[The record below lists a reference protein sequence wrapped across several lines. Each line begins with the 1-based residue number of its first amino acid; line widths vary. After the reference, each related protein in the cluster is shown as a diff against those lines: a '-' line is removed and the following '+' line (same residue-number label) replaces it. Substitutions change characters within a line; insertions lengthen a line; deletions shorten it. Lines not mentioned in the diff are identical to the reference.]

1 MPTQTLEFTAGTGLT
16 ITCKLFAVGSDT
28 LVASATATEKTN
40 DLNRYSVSYTDIPAG
55 TYRLNGFVGAVGGFA
70 NEIYDLTLT
79 TSTFYPRSEQ
89 EVSSTP
95 PDVIVNVTP
104 SVVIQP
110 DDDAINRNLT
120 MYTDESD
127 TYSFSLF
134 ENDLITPVDL
144 SGITPEFKV
153 SDLNDELLYT
163 IGAADIDISGADNNT
178 VSFPKTSLT
187 EDDFDGKWGLRDTAN
202 GDKVVAYGKIKV
214 IYVPF

>member
-1 MPTQTLEFTAGTGLT
+1 MATQTLEFTAATGLT
-16 ITCKLFAVGSDT
+16 ITCKIFAVGSDT
-28 LVASATATEKTN
+28 LVDSATATEKTN

-79 TSTFYPRSEQ
+79 TGVFYPRSEQ

-163 IGAADIDISGADNNT
+163 IGAADIDITGTDNNT

>member
-1 MPTQTLEFTAGTGLT
+1 MATQTLEFTAGTGLT
-16 ITCKLFAVGSDT
+16 ITCKLFAVGADT

-40 DLNRYSVSYTDIPAG
+40 DKNRYSVSYTDIPAG
-55 TYRLNGFVGAVGGFA
+55 AYRLNGFVGAVGGFA
-70 NEIYDLTLT
+70 NEVYDLTLT
-79 TSTFYPRSEQ
+79 TGTFYPRSEQ

-95 PDVIVNVTP
+95 PDVVVNVTP

-110 DDDAINRNLT
+110 DDDAINRNLIL
-120 MYTDESD
+120 YTNESD

-163 IGAADIDISGADNNT
+163 IVAADIDIGGADNNT

-187 EDDFDGKWGLRDTAN
+187 TDDFDGKWGLRDTAN

-214 IYVPF
+214 IYVP

>member
-1 MPTQTLEFTAGTGLT
+1 MATQTLEFTAGTGLT
-16 ITCKLFAVGSDT
+16 ITCKLFAIGSDT

-40 DLNRYSVSYTDIPAG
+40 DKNRYSVSYTDIPAG
-55 TYRLNGFVGAVGGFA
+55 TYRLNGFVSDVGGFA
-70 NEIYDLTLT
+70 NEVYDLTLT
-79 TSTFYPRSEQ
+79 TGTFYPRSEQ

>member
-1 MPTQTLEFTAGTGLT
+1 MATQTLEFTAATGLT
-16 ITCKLFAVGSDT
+16 IICKIFAVGSDT
-28 LVASATATEKTN
+28 LVDSATATEKTN
-40 DLNRYSVSYTDIPAG
+40 DKNRYSVSYTDIPAG
-55 TYRLNGFVGAVGGFA
+55 TYRLNGFVSDIGGFA

-79 TSTFYPRSEQ
+79 TGTFYPRSEQ

-120 MYTDESD
+120 LYTNESD
-127 TYSFSLF
+127 TYSFNLF

-144 SGITPEFKV
+144 SGITPEFRV

-163 IGAADIDISGADNNT
+163 IGVADIDITGTDNNT
-178 VSFPKTSLT
+178 ISFPKTSLT
-187 EDDFDGKWGLRDTAN
+187 LDDFKGKWGLRDTAN
-202 GDKVVAYGKIKV
+202 GDKVVAYGRIEV
-214 IYVPF
+214 IYVP

>member
-1 MPTQTLEFTAGTGLT
+1 MATQTLEFSAGTGLT
-16 ITCKLFAVGSDT
+16 LDCKIFALGSNT
-28 LVASATATEKTN
+28 IVATAIATEKTN
-40 DLNRYSVSYTDIPAG
+40 DQNRYTVNYTDLPAG
-55 TYRLNGFVGAVGGFA
+55 AYRLNAFVGLAPGFA

-163 IGAADIDISGADNNT
+163 IGAADIDITGTDNNT
-178 VSFPKTSLT
+178 ISFPKTSLT

>member
-1 MPTQTLEFTAGTGLT
+1 MATQTLEFTAGTGLT
-16 ITCKLFAVGSDT
+16 ITCKLFAIGSDT

-187 EDDFDGKWGLRDTAN
+187 QDDFDGKWGLRDTAN

>member
-1 MPTQTLEFTAGTGLT
+1 MVTQTLEFTAATGLT
-16 ITCKLFAVGSDT
+16 ITCKIFAVGSDT
-28 LVASATATEKTN
+28 LVDSATATEKTN
-40 DLNRYSVSYTDIPAG
+40 DKNRYSVSYTDIPAG
-55 TYRLNGFVGAVGGFA
+55 AYRLNGFVGAVGGFA

-120 MYTDESD
+120 LYTDESD

-163 IGAADIDISGADNNT
+163 IGAADIDITGTDNNT
-178 VSFPKTSLT
+178 ISFPKTSLT
-187 EDDFDGKWGLRDTAN
+187 VDDFEGKWGLRDTAN
-202 GDKVVAYGKIKV
+202 GDKVIAYGKIKV
-214 IYVPF
+214 IYVP